1 MSFTQNGDKFI
12 YAIKVENES
21 SYTDTNVVTVIDPL
35 PAGIAYDSHVCNLGM
50 YNPTTRTWTI
60 QSLPGKS
67 ETYLFLKVT
76 VTNILNAPFT
86 IEYTATG
93 TLSDAD
99 PGNNTTTLTASASEC
114 SPAGG
119 GNADTGCACIDVSA
133 NDTKC
138 TVGTTEWRLNELSVV
153 NGVVVSWDELTGK
166 AIFTHTDPTLPITG
180 TYDLWCVQGV
190 DEYQVSCNVAFTI
203 TPTIEDKDV
212 FDHTISTVEFVDLS
226 LADIAVLTA
235 QYPALTLADYCWRVL
250 RNADGDATS
259 GEPVDCN
266 PAADTRFIHICSEED
281 CEEIPCPS
289 CPPGILP
296 ADVVLLLPEGYEPSE
311 GDVVYVTHP
320 GAVSIYTFDGE
331 VWVRSCG
338 CISLGEGET
347 NTVSNIGTGDGE
359 VYKQKTGANFELR
372 TLVAGDNIT
381 ITTNA
386 NDITIDATLDPGD
399 GDGWGD
405 DVIHHA
411 LGSNSTGDGTVGDPL
426 IVTPTAMAV
435 TDTSDINLTLTG
447 DGVMTPFTLS
457 GVVNEGDP
465 LPVYDSGTVGTTA
478 NSVALSTLFADTCP
492 TGFTTPTYAV
502 VSYPTDVYENVG
514 IIGANL
520 IYDIKAT
527 APPGTH
533 YINVSR
539 SCA

>member
-35 PAGIAYDSHVCNLGM
+35 PAGIAYDSHTNTQGTFVPGTL
-50 YNPTTRTWTI
+50 TWTI
-60 QSLPGKS
+60 PSLPGKS
-67 ETYLFLKVT
+67 ETYLYLKVT

-93 TLSDAD
+93 TLADAD

-114 SPAGG
+114 SPSGG
-119 GNADTGCACIDVSA
+119 GNPDTGCACIDVSI

-138 TVGTTEWRLNELSVV
+138 TVGVTEWRLNALSVV

-166 AIFTHTDPTLPITG
+166 AIFTHVDPTLPITG

-190 DEYQVSCNVAFTI
+190 DEFQVSCNVAFTI
-203 TPTIEDKDV
+203 SPTIEDKDV
-212 FDHTISTVEFVDLS
+212 FNHTISTVEFADLS

-281 CEEIPCPS
+281 CEAIPCPS

-296 ADVVLLLPEGYEPSE
+296 ADVVLLLPVGYEPAE

-320 GAVSIYTFDGE
+320 GAVSIYTFDGT
-331 VWVRSCG
+331 VWDKGCG
-338 CISLGEGET
+338 CINLGEGET
-347 NTVSNIGTGDGE
+347 NTMSNVGTGDGD
-359 VYKQKTGANFELR
+359 VFKQKTGVDFELR
-372 TLVAGDNIT
+372 TLKAGTNVT
-381 ITTNA
+381 ITNNA
-386 NDITIDATLDPGD
+386 SDITINAVLGPGD
-399 GDGWGD
+399 GDDWGAE
-405 DVIHHA
+405 VIHHA
-411 LGSNSTGDGTVGDPL
+411 IGSNSTGDGTMADPL
-426 IVTPTAMAV
+426 VVTPTAMAV

-447 DGVMTPFTLS
+447 DGIMTPFTIS

-465 LPVYDSGTVGTTA
+465 LPVYASGAPDTGPFVVNCA
-478 NSVALSTLFADTCP
+478 TLFADTCP
-492 TGFTTPTYAV
+492 AGFTTATYTL
-502 VSYPTDVYENVG
+502 VSYPTDVYTAVSISG
-514 IIGANL
+514 TNL
-520 IYDIKAT
+520 NYTILST

-533 YINVSR
+533 YINVNR

>member
-1 MSFTQNGDKFI
+1 MSYTQNGDKFI
-12 YAIKVENES
+12 YAIKVKNES
-21 SYTDTNVVTVIDPL
+21 SYTDTNIVTVIDAL
-35 PAGIAYDSHVCNLGM
+35 PAGIAYDSHSNTQGTFVPGTL
-50 YNPTTRTWTI
+50 TWTI
-60 QSLPGKS
+60 PSLPGKT
-67 ETYLFLKVT
+67 ETYLYLRVT
-76 VTNILNAPFT
+76 VTNILDGPFE

-93 TLSDAD
+93 TLTDSNLI
-99 PGNNTTTLTASASEC
+99 NNTTTLIAAASEC

-119 GNADTGCACIDVSA
+119 GNPDTGCACIDVSA

-138 TVGTTEWRLNELSVV
+138 TLGVTEWRLNELSVI
-153 NGVVVSWDELTGK
+153 NGVLVSWNTLTGK
-166 AIFTHTDPTLPITG
+166 GQFTHIDPTLNIVG
-180 TYDLWCVQGV
+180 TYDLWCVVGV
-190 DEYQVSCNVAFTI
+190 DEFQVSCNVTFTI
-203 TPTIEDKDV
+203 SPIIDDKNT
-212 FDHTISTVEFVDLS
+212 FDHKIYPLEFSDLS

-235 QYPALTLADYCWRVL
+235 QHPTLTLSDYCWIVL

-259 GEPVDCN
+259 GYGIDCN

-281 CEEIPCPS
+281 CEAIPCPS

-296 ADVVLLLPEGYEPSE
+296 ADVTLLLPVGYTPSE

-320 GAVSIYTFDGE
+320 GAVSIYTFDGD
-331 VWVRSCG
+331 VWVRNCD
-338 CISLGEGET
+338 CINLGEGEA
-347 NTVSNIGTGDGE
+347 NTMSNIGTGDGE
-359 VYKQKTGANFELR
+359 LYKQKTGLNFEAR
-372 TLVAGDNIT
+372 TLKAGTNVT
-381 ITTNA
+381 ITTDTNEV
-386 NDITIDATLDPGD
+386 TINATLDPGD

-447 DGVMTPFTLS
+447 DGIMTPFTLS

-478 NSVALSTLFADTCP
+478 NSVALATLFADTCP